1 MHRGSCAGNAA
12 ASFQECQKDTEE
24 TISITSLQLLPLLSL
39 TIIFPS
45 LRCRCATFAPTLHLP
60 SSLHSHL
67 CSFSPASS
75 SRCLT
80 GLRGQMRGAGERRL
94 VTRHRGCKQGSREV
108 GGGQGGG
115 GGSHWEITQRL
126 QRVNWR
132 ECVHTSYLVFCCCFF
147 FSLRPSPDSPAAWRL
162 FTSASINWQ
171 LPLLKFRTCT
181 STFQNV
187 LAQQPR

>member
-1 MHRGSCAGNAA
+1 MRYM
-12 ASFQECQKDTEE
+12 
-24 TISITSLQLLPLLSL
+24 
-39 TIIFPS
+39 
-45 LRCRCATFAPTLHLP
+45 FAPTLHLP

-75 SRCLT
+75 SRCLR
-80 GLRGQMRGAGERRL
+80 GPRGQARGAGERRL

-108 GGGQGGG
+108 GGR

-132 ECVHTSYLVFCCCFF
+132 ECVRTSYLVFCCCFF
-147 FSLRPSPDSPAAWRL
+147 FFRSALPPDSPAAWRL